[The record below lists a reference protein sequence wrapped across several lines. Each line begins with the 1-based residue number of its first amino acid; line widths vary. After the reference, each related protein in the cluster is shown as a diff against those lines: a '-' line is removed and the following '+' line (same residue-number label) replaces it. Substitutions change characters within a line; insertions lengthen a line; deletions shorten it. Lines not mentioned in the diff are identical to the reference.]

1 MLEPYTIENTGNIF
15 SKKCAMK
22 WLHLLIQT
30 FVFYMYSYNCLLSNK
45 VWGEE
50 DFFNGHEEYF
60 RVLYAINELL
70 G

>member
-1 MLEPYTIENTGNIF
+1 
-15 SKKCAMK
+15 MK

-30 FVFYMYSYNCLLSNK
+30 FVFYMYCLLSNK